1 MASISTHRFLQLFT
15 LVDVLEAKARTY
27 FRCASRADSIK
38 NGAAARHFRAR
49 GTKCLRVA
57 QIAALRAGL

>member
-1 MASISTHRFLQLFT
+1 MATISTHRFLQLFT
-15 LVDVLEAKARTY
+15 LVDILEAKARVY

-38 NGAAARHFRAR
+38 NRGAARYFRER